1 MPDERTRTYELRKY
15 ALIPET
21 AIGAT
26 RMVGSLVRK
35 HPVGAAAGA
44 AGTSIVLP
52 DTAKAVQ
59 KTFKDR
65 MQQSVEARMGLQ
77 RPE

>member
-1 MPDERTRTYELRKY
+1 MSDERTRTHELRKY
-15 ALIPET
+15 ALIPEM
-21 AIGAT
+21 AIGTT

-35 HPVGAAAGA
+35 HPAGTVAGA
-44 AGTSIVLP
+44 AGAGIALP
-52 DTAKAVQ
+52 DTAKAV
-59 KTFKDR
+59 KNTFKDR